1 MKLSSLTASKE
12 GTVYG
17 AFTQEKNTYARILGL
32 KRRKAFAQR
41 GRIFGNLQY
50 MFNTWHMTDTTS

>member
-12 GTVYG
+12 GTVYE

-32 KRRKAFAQR
+32 AKEKEGVCPKGAYFRELNY
-41 GRIFGNLQY
+41 GICSTLGI
-50 MFNTWHMTDTTS
+50 